1 MVFAL
6 AAAVEVSH
14 HSLARIVAQ
23 VAERFT
29 RVAEVEVARPAPQ
42 EGIEILHD
50 CGGWL
55 EAFLRP
61 GFFTYRIPRL
71 LQRLL

>member
-1 MVFAL
+1 MRKYIKPVHFI
-6 AAAVEVSH
+6 AV
-14 HSLARIVAQ
+14 L
-23 VAERFT
+23 
-29 RVAEVEVARPAPQ
+29 AEVEVARPAPQ